1 MDLKNLDL
9 RGIAVRYIQDNVFSN
24 FSDENEQ
31 DEREFLLGDFFIM
44 HVEDEEWIDDVDYAE
59 LDWMLPDVK
68 PGIRILPLMRSPQMM
83 YYKRPD
89 DDDTYEEKKTD
100 QETHI
105 CVMGQG
111 RGNSFYIFFYVTKNS
126 GKLPF

>member
-1 MDLKNLDL
+1 VDLKNLDL
-9 RGIAVRYIQDNVFSN
+9 RGIAVRYIQDNAFSN
-24 FSDENEQ
+24 FSDESEQ
-31 DEREFLLGDFFIM
+31 DGREFLLGHDEDFMIM
-44 HVEDEEWIDDVDYAE
+44 HVEDEEWIDEADYVE

-68 PGIRILPLMRSPQMM
+68 PGVRVLPLMRSPQMM

-89 DDDTYEEKKTD
+89 EDDTYEEKKTD

-111 RGNSFYIFFYVTKNS
+111 RGNSFYYYKKFR
-126 GKLPF
+126 